1 MKSKKAKDKL
11 KAENSLDTSAEP
23 ESPKGLDKFK
33 LKTKKDL
40 KKPKKESKTSLKSL
54 DSTTSNLSSNA
65 TFADR
70 SLAETT
76 VNVSAVNVSA
86 VSKSPSFTKTYD
98 YTEDEQ
104 GASKKRKPV
113 GGFTYESNLQK
124 SKESIPE
131 VPTSPSKRTQGLAF
145 NYAPGEAQKVAETA
159 AEKRKIFMEKVAA
172 DSIKTPD
179 GIKTPGFN
187 YVQSAVHKEES
198 VKKEPK
204 ISVETKVEPTG
215 EIEFTKTVLEKK
227 VTSASAETTIET
239 EKKNVDTKLGI
250 SNKKSKDHDNGKGV
264 LEKAMDRLGSFGK
277 GSKIKTETELK
288 KDSSDL
294 IGNKSSKDKTNVDV
308 NNELS
313 DLGSDDKTV
322 VDVKNKSSGLKS
334 KGSKDKTVLDV
345 KKESSDLGSKG
356 SKNKNIDVKKESS
369 DLSGKGP
376 KNKKIDVKKE
386 LSVSAGNKTSNDKPI
401 GDIKKE
407 LSDFIENEKKNYEDD
422 KPLVVGTTPLIV
434 KTTTKQ
440 TMIKDQ
446 EGVTQ
451 NIEEKV
457 EDLTSGE
464 VTVSTQHNKVIV
476 IDEFGFCN
484 IFGISF
490 LFLFLHGFFFCA

>member
-1 MKSKKAKDKL
+1 MKSKKTKDKL
-11 KAENSLDTSAEP
+11 KADNSLDTSAEP
-23 ESPKGLDKFK
+23 ESPKGIDKFK

-40 KKPKKESKTSLKSL
+40 KKPKKESKTSLKSV

-76 VNVSAVNVSA
+76 VNVSAV
-86 VSKSPSFTKTYD
+86 SKSPSFTKTYD
-98 YTEDEQ
+98 YTEDEH
-104 GASKKRKPV
+104 GATKKRKPV

-172 DSIKTPD
+172 D
-179 GIKTPGFN
+179 GIRTPGIN

-204 ISVETKVEPTG
+204 ISIETKVEPTG

-227 VTSASAETTIET
+227 VTSTSAETTIET
-239 EKKNVDTKLGI
+239 EKKNVDTKFGVL
-250 SNKKSKDHDNGKGV
+250 NKKAKDHDSGKGV
-264 LEKAMDRLGSFGK
+264 LEKAMDKLGSFGK
-277 GSKIKTETELK
+277 GPKIKTEAELK
-288 KDSSDL
+288 KDSSAL
-294 IGNKSSKDKTNVDV
+294 TGNKSSKDKTNVDV
-308 NNELS
+308 KNESS
-313 DLGSDDKTV
+313 DFGSDDKTV
-322 VDVKNKSSGLKS
+322 VDVKNKSSSLKN
-334 KGSKDKTVLDV
+334 KGSKDKTILDV
-345 KKESSDLGSKG
+345 KKESSDLGSKEP
-356 SKNKNIDVKKESS
+356 KKKTMDVKK
-369 DLSGKGP
+369 D
-376 KNKKIDVKKE
+376 
-386 LSVSAGNKTSNDKPI
+386 LSVSVGNKASIDKPVS
-401 GDIKKE
+401 DIKKE

-464 VTVSTQHNKVIV
+464 VTVSTQHNKVV
-476 IDEFGFCN
+476 VVGKFGL
-484 IFGISF
+484 ISF
-490 LFLFLHGFFFCA
+490 LFLFLHGFVFVLNAALG